1 MAHENNTEMPSQL
14 ERLGSLSVVGG
25 SVEAAQEKLMQALAE
40 YTALLPKQTEPTS
53 QPIIE
58 PRLMHTSPDSFRL
71 GYNMHLDAGG
81 YMPGKV
87 PVIVVPARPEDL
99 RQYSAKG
106 CSVKRLMARLLN
118 SPNAVVSQPRGQTP
132 E

>member
-1 MAHENNTEMPSQL
+1 MTNEVQAL
-14 ERLGSLSVVGG
+14 A
-25 SVEAAQEKLMQALAE
+25 AAQGSPCVSLEEAQKNLMQALAE
-40 YTALLPKQTEPTS
+40 YTALLPKQPEPTGK
-53 QPIIE
+53 PVIE
-58 PRLMHTSPDSFRL
+58 PRLMHTSPESFRL

-118 SPNAVVSQPRGQTP
+118 LPNTKDQQAR
-132 E
+132 EARE